1 MDFELSDDNKMIRD
15 VVQRY
20 VQNEL
25 LPLEPMILRR
35 EAEIAGT
42 AQPLVPPEVEAD
54 LQAKAKALA
63 LWGIDLPEEFG
74 GQDLGA
80 LTKLTVIEQLRYS
93 VVPLTLAPDSPNL
106 HFLKTCCKGEQIERY
121 LIPYGKGEKKSCLAL
136 TEPGAGSDIGGM
148 STRAERRN
156 GKWIL
161 NGEKIFISHVM
172 SADFLIVIAVT
183 DPDKRQRGG
192 MTAFLVDKNTPGLT
206 IPSSYPTIAGEYLTF
221 GIHFDNVE
229 LGDEQVLGEVGD
241 AFIPLQNRLGI
252 RRMEIAAKA
261 LGAARRCVDI
271 MLDHANNRSTFGQ
284 KLADRQAVQWWIADS
299 HQEMEM
305 CRLLAHRLAWR
316 IDRGEKDV
324 RREASM
330 VKLQASEMIGRVSDR
345 AVQLLG
351 GMGLSKE
358 SPIEYIYRAYR
369 VQRIVEGASEIHR
382 WTIARDLLRNGQPA
396 A

>member
-1 MDFELSDDNKMIRD
+1 MDFELSDDNRMIRD

-35 EAEIAGT
+35 ESEIAGT
-42 AQPLVPPEVEAD
+42 AQPLVPPDVEAD
-54 LQAKAKALA
+54 LQEKARALG

-106 HFLKTCCKGEQIERY
+106 HFLKACCKGGQIERY

-172 SADFLIVIAVT
+172 SADFMIVIAVT

-192 MTAFLVDKNTPGLT
+192 VTAFLVDKNTPGVT

-229 LGDEQVLGEVGD
+229 LDDEQVLGEVGQ

-261 LGAARRCVDI
+261 LGAARRCLDI

-284 KLADRQAVQWWIADS
+284 KLAERQAVQWWIADS

-305 CRLLAHRLAWR
+305 CRLLAYRLGWR
-316 IDRGEKDV
+316 IDRGETDV

-330 VKLQASEMIGRVSDR
+330 VKLQASEMIGRVADR

-382 WTIARDLLRNGQPA
+382 WTIARDLLRHGQPA
-396 A
+396 V

>member
-15 VVQRY
+15 VVQRF
-20 VQNEL
+20 VKNEL

-35 EAEIAGT
+35 EAAIAGT

-54 LQAKAKALA
+54 LQEKAKALG

-106 HFLKTCCKGEQIERY
+106 HFLKSCCKGEQIERY

-161 NGEKIFISHVM
+161 NGEKIFISHLM
-172 SADFLIVIAVT
+172 SADFMIVIAVT

-192 MTAFLVDKNTPGLT
+192 MTAFLVDKNTPGVT

-261 LGAARRCVDI
+261 LGAARRCLDI
-271 MLDHANNRSTFGQ
+271 MLEHANNRSTFGQ
-284 KLADRQAVQWWIADS
+284 KLAERQAVQWWIADS

-305 CRLLAHRLAWR
+305 CRLLAYRLAWR
-316 IDRGEKDV
+316 IDSGEKDV

-330 VKLQASEMIGRVSDR
+330 VKLQASEMIGRVADR

-382 WTIARDLLRNGQPA
+382 WTIARDLLRNGQPVL
-396 A
+396 

>member
-1 MDFELSDDNKMIRD
+1 
-15 VVQRY
+15 
-20 VQNEL
+20 
-25 LPLEPMILRR
+25 
-35 EAEIAGT
+35 
-42 AQPLVPPEVEAD
+42 
-54 LQAKAKALA
+54 
-63 LWGIDLPEEFG
+63 
-74 GQDLGA
+74 
-80 LTKLTVIEQLRYS
+80 
-93 VVPLTLAPDSPNL
+93 
-106 HFLKTCCKGEQIERY
+106 
-121 LIPYGKGEKKSCLAL
+121 
-136 TEPGAGSDIGGM
+136 IGGM

-358 SPIEYIYRAYR
+358 SPIEYIYRA
-369 VQRIVEGASEIHR
+369 
-382 WTIARDLLRNGQPA
+382 
-396 A
+396 